1 MRMDLEWKGDLA
13 FEITDAEG
21 DKCMMNSDRDAPDH
35 LKGPSPMQALA
46 ASIGACAA
54 MDVIAILKKK
64 RQDVTSYRVVVDA
77 DRAPEG
83 TYPRPFTSVV
93 VRHIVEGCNL
103 DEGAVK
109 RAVELS
115 DQKYCSVAA
124 TIRTAP
130 PMKHVYEITKAE

>member
-21 DKCMMNSDRDAPDH
+21 DKCMMNSDRDAPSH

-64 RQDVTSYRVVVDA
+64 RQEVTSYRVVVEA
-77 DRAPEG
+77 ERVPEG
-83 TYPRPFTSVV
+83 TYPRPFTSVA
-93 VRHIVEGCNL
+93 VRHIVKGRNL
-103 DEGAVK
+103 DEAAVK

-115 DQKYCSVAA
+115 EQKYCSVAA
-124 TIRTAP
+124 TLRTSP
-130 PMKHVYEITKAE
+130 PMTHVYEIAEAS